1 MVPIVIL
8 ENVMQV
14 LLIERT
20 GLPKQGLCG
29 LCILSSFLQ
38 VRKDLSL
45 SQSLFLSSLSLS
57 HAFSRNLSL
66 TQASLFHHTSLSL
79 FSSTLIMVTV
89 PSLPHFG
96 RSSVV
101 PPLPLPLTLLPLFL
115 SPLCVPTVVHRGG
128 PVRGECQVP
137 GRASDR
143 LQGLCRRPKGPR
155 RLLLLRRYVHPTH
168 SYACCVRYH
177 TVLVTCRVN
186 HAYFSNITPYL
197 TGWMPRC
204 VCPMNHAHVL
214 PLFCLPT
221 PFPP

>member
-115 SPLCVPTVVHRGG
+115 SLLCVPTVVHRGG

-155 RLLLLRRYVHPTH
+155 RLLLLRRYVCPIDHPH
-168 SYACCVRYH
+168 VGCSHYAPLSLLVLRRYVRAVEHMMSTCLRDMLFYI
-177 TVLVTCRVN
+177 TLLGECAGPSVL
-186 HAYFSNITPYL
+186 
-197 TGWMPRC
+197 
-204 VCPMNHAHVL
+204 
-214 PLFCLPT
+214 
-221 PFPP
+221 